1 MLRFSLL
8 SSGSAGNA
16 ILIESGNDKILV
28 DNGLSFKELQ
38 LRVTEIG
45 ENLDNLRAVLITH
58 EHGDH
63 VNGIGVLSRKRGIP
77 VYVTPMT
84 FNALSPKLGRIEPVV
99 HFDNGDSMQIGEF
112 TIDTFRV
119 SHDAADPVSFVI
131 EAGGCKLGLATDLG
145 KTTHLV
151 RQKLVG
157 CHALV
162 LESNYCPMKIRNSPY
177 PAQIIQRI
185 RSNMGHLSN
194 ADMNSLLADLVHPD
208 LQWVVAVHISQENN
222 SEDLVREM
230 AQQVLKNHPAQ
241 LILADQVRPSPMYT
255 ITPAPLA
262 AQP

>member
-16 ILIESGNDKILV
+16 ILIDSGADKILV

-38 LRVTEIG
+38 ARVTEIG
-45 ENLDNLRAVLITH
+45 EDLDTLRAVLITH

-63 VNGIGVLSRKRGIP
+63 VNGVGVLNRKCGVP
-77 VYVTPMT
+77 VYATPMT
-84 FNALSPKLGRIEPVV
+84 YSAFSPKLGTIDPVV
-99 HFDNGDSMQIGEF
+99 HFDSGETIQIADF
-112 TIDTFRV
+112 TIESFRV

-131 EAGGCKLGLATDLG
+131 ESDGCRLGLATDLG

-151 RQKLVG
+151 RQKLEG

-162 LESNYCPMKIRNSPY
+162 LESNYCPMMIRNSPY
-177 PAQIIQRI
+177 PAAIIQRI

-222 SEDLVREM
+222 SEALVRDM
-230 AQQVLKNHPAQ
+230 AQQVLKKHPAQ
-241 LILADQVRPSPMYT
+241 LVLADQERPSPMFT
-255 ITPAPLA
+255 ISPASLA